1 MTSQDYILGDCVEIL
16 KRFPDNHFDS
26 CVTDPPYGLGFMG
39 KEWDK
44 KADYDFHY
52 LWAIEV
58 FRVLKPGAFLLAF
71 GGTRTYHRLV
81 CAVEDAGFE
90 IRDMIFW
97 AYGQGFPKS
106 MDISKAIDKKFGAE
120 REAVCPHPNARKTL
134 GSIQICKKDGDG
146 MLRPNAVTTEA
157 KQWSGWGTALKP
169 ACEPICVARK
179 PLSERTVADN
189 VLKYGTG
196 GINIGGCR
204 IPTNP
209 EVDDM
214 LRTVDRVARASQTW
228 EEGSGFKNE
237 NNTVTG
243 VRSDGRFPANLIL
256 ECTCEKTEIG
266 KASGSQGH
274 WSKSK
279 VTGFGEF
286 GGGKT
291 EYQGVGEKDDMKCI
305 VHTDPNCPCRI
316 LDEQSGVMNSKRS
329 KRGIGFSNS
338 HIYGTGDQDFDT
350 ERGFND
356 SGGASRFFYIA
367 KSSRGE
373 RERGLIGNV
382 PCATCGGLDST
393 EHQNK
398 SGVMVSCVR
407 NSHPTLKPI
416 KLMAYLVRL
425 VTPPNGLVLD
435 PFLGSGT
442 TLLAC
447 KCEGM
452 NGVGI
457 EKESEYEPIIK
468 GRLFMQKEQG
478 YTGSIRG
485 RLRKQIPTRTQ
496 EVAAK

>member
-1 MTSQDYILGDCVEIL
+1 MDGKIQETVALQSYVIGDCTEEL
-16 KRFPDNHFDS
+16 KNIPNNYFDS
-26 CVTDPPYGLGFMG
+26 CVTDPPYGLEFMDKDWDHL
-39 KEWDK
+39 KESKEMQNWHLK
-44 KADYDFHY
+44 
-52 LWAIEV
+52 WAKEV
-58 FRVLKPGAFLLAF
+58 FRVLKPGGHLLAF
-71 GGTRTYHRLV
+71 GGTRTYHRLA
-81 CAVEDAGFE
+81 CAIEDAGFE
-90 IRDMIFW
+90 IRDMIAW
-97 AYGQGFPKS
+97 EYGQGLPKS
-106 MDISKAIDKKFGAE
+106 MDISKQLDKKFGAE
-120 REAVCPHPNARKTL
+120 REVVGKNPNDREKRENAMSDYGL
-134 GSIQICKKDGDG
+134 QGGVGSAFITIPSTPQ
-146 MLRPNAVTTEA
+146 A
-157 KQWSGWGTALKP
+157 KQWSGWGTTLKP
-169 ACEPICVARK
+169 ALEPIVIARK

-407 NSHPTLKPI
+407 NSHPTVKPI

-425 VTPPNGLVLD
+425 VTPPNGWVLD

-442 TLLAC
+442 TLVAC
-447 KCEGM
+447 KIEGM
-452 NGVGI
+452 SGIGI
-457 EKESEYEPIIK
+457 EKQKEMEPII
-468 GRLFMQKEQG
+468 
-478 YTGSIRG
+478 RG
-485 RLRKQIPTRTQ
+485 RFSADWNDLKET
-496 EVAAK
+496 KK